1 MQEVYELDK
10 EIYGEYSSYDSFED
24 FKSFIN
30 NNHLSTYALKDNN
43 GDIIGY
49 YNLEPINNGE
59 LYIDSMGLKPQYRST
74 RKGDNAIQT
83 AWDSILSFARDNGAE
98 TLSLHVDSSDTEQV
112 ELYQQLG
119 FQTEQDLPNYWGT
132 GQNAYFMKYSV
143 GNASVQPE
151 TDSENV
157 PNDNNIE
164 ENCVIDSELFVNSD
178 PFNESFYELQEIYE
192 IDKEAFA
199 EQDPFESFDDYKMY
213 LDEHNISVTSVKDDN
228 NKLLGYYALEP
239 VKDGNLYIYSI
250 ALKPEYRNTRKGY
263 KAIQESWEKIL
274 NEAKNQGAD
283 KLSLHVDAENPKLKK
298 MYEHLGF
305 TTVSREQGYYNNG
318 HDALYMERAIEDS
331 SLSETQQTETV
342 VGQAMPDNNIQI
354 EPVQQKTTKDIYNE
368 KVEQAK
374 QKLEEQ
380 QIPERTGIDAD
391 TIIQKATVEKGKEKT
406 FNDDIFSTATEV
418 AELCK
423 DLESDYWKKNSFDNI
438 VDSLKEKDNDGNITV
453 RKDVIPYLK
462 RLSNLGVQANNMK
475 DILNTVKTGNN
486 RKNSSISVEELDSVM
501 YLADKL
507 TTKQRRNIDGIA
519 GKCKL
524 EDKNGQRYISR
535 DVIDAYCSYMLYHD
549 SDYHIDNVFTACTT
563 KNEDGSDYF
572 NKSTFNR
579 LNKYFDGK
587 NQYGHPCEIYS
598 EHILPQAY
606 NEGITIDFYM
616 DKAPNI
622 MNDEVFK
629 GVLRQYNTKE
639 AVNAE
644 KDDFAKP
651 DIMNTAAILKA
662 ISYRT
667 YEEKTDYSTG
677 EKYTI
682 PTDNIDFNAK
692 QVLKDYC
699 RDGIPFENI
708 MSFAH
713 IMSACKEKTNPYSNE
728 KFNPEILKKAIQ
740 LKENGVDEKEI
751 PKIMEACKFE
761 DTDYFGRKTKTFNDE
776 MFQAV
781 LSKSKEE
788 NSFIT
793 ARKIE
798 LSKDLINGKEV
809 FRPEVFDIVA
819 NARIWDEESDYRGGI
834 KDFKIQHPN
843 GDKRVDLP
851 LLQAWLDA
859 GQPEIRLISDE
870 VNDVYTPNI
879 KAIEAYNKLNKPAF
893 RNWTSNYKPEQGG
906 ESDPTKVLMWAC
918 KDEYQYTKSRWNNK
932 AFEHVIE
939 MKDKGY
945 SVNDVVNI
953 LYNCKEYVD
962 NATTD
967 TKDRLFMEGTYN
979 YAMSL
984 IEEQGIDIGNA
995 GKIANASMSSGEMTQ
1010 PENTEKMLELYK
1022 LGSKDPVNDVFYC
1035 KDVTSND
1042 VNDVAYERMKD
1053 VLSRGLETNLI
1064 PACRDKGEFSDRLYR
1079 LALNLQDRGYSADDI
1094 TRLMNFCHETVNT
1107 ENVFQQ
1113 KIYDHIK
1120 DLEDVGINQENIFTV
1135 LKSCNYNNNFSEAAF
1150 AKISE
1155 LHNKGYDDKGIAV
1168 FIKNSSQ
1175 DNEFFEPKYDNLLE
1189 LSKKHTDLRDANHGD
1204 DYIITKLLQNESS
1217 VKRLKNVYGED
1228 VNNYAVS
1235 MKIDGYI
1242 NFSNQC
1248 SHLLEKFD
1256 SQFNNDLQARLN
1268 ELPSPEL
1275 KVKRLRVIGG
1285 LSYNVDQDALRP
1297 LINLIHTP
1305 KMTEEQI
1312 QLANNIFTPGVNE
1325 EGVNED
1331 GVNEDDY
1338 PKDMSKAEI
1347 ELKDYEQR
1355 VDKFLDEIK
1364 APTQYRQ
1371 TVRDFL
1377 MKERLNKSIERPKS
1391 IEEQKAQMEKNA
1403 QQMLINPKIPL
1414 DKKIIYIDEYKA
1426 KIKDMG
1432 VNPDKYLKPYIYPKP
1447 LEKLKK
1453 VVEAYVNVPND
1464 DIKFNN
1470 TIKETMYSNM
1480 GIETTPEL
1488 LSSINYDS
1496 KYFDKMFAVQQ
1507 GFKDNFKTLIEL
1519 KKMNRGKSLREARL
1533 VLPEEGTE
1541 KYDQYQRLG
1550 LIEQIKANLD
1560 TKRQIEEHGLNYDKW
1575 DSFDDNLRGET
1586 FTSEADPET
1595 EFKNL
1600 KYNVINIFQ
1609 DDLWNSIKT
1618 EETQKLTEHL
1628 EKLGFKIFNNNLYSG
1643 GKVATNSDIEN
1654 FINAT
1659 VNYISKDEYWKGV
1672 NVNSDLPAEEIAGVT
1687 SFTDHIKGFQ
1697 KRVDEIKNARTV
1709 NNIHFRL
1716 TNDDDIG
1723 RNIFFGNHVGC
1734 CNSVESSYAGYSAP
1748 MHLLNNYNRGIEL
1761 VDEWGNS
1768 YGNSLCFFADIDDK
1782 LTFVIDSFEAN
1793 GKLGSN
1799 PLVAE
1804 KLFEFAKQVCN
1815 EMGKPDAQIMVGPN
1829 YNNMDKSLLTS
1840 TGGHK
1845 IKVLGTVSEKTYCDS
1860 VGGKVKDEINIPVEN
1875 KTMFLLKSDAE

>member
-1 MQEVYELDK
+1 MSVNNIGGFNPDNINPNNRQNQSNEDAENNNQSAENNNTQQIPASAYRQFMVNNHNYDITFERVNDNDEAMRAVYDIDREAFADLDS
-10 EIYGEYSSYDSFED
+10 YSDYDD
-24 FKSFIN
+24 FKSFIED
-30 NNHLSTYALKDNN
+30 SDISVYALKDNH
-43 GDIIGY
+43 GEIIGY
-49 YNLEPINNGE
+49 YNLEPIKNGD
-59 LYIDSMGLKPQYRST
+59 LYIDSIGLKPQYRNS
-74 RKGDNAIQT
+74 RKGYAAINQS
-83 AWDSILSFARDNGAE
+83 WDKIQEYARDNNVE
-98 TLSLHVDSSDTEQV
+98 TMSLHVDSTNPRLKRMYE
-112 ELYQQLG
+112 QLG
-119 FQTEQDLPNYWGT
+119 FEVRESYDNYYRDGV
-132 GQNAYFMKYSV
+132 GAYFMVKAV
-143 GNASVQPE
+143 G
-151 TDSENV
+151 
-157 PNDNNIE
+157 DNNEVEETQEQFHEETEDTALSLDTADTVE
-164 ENCVIDSELFVNSD
+164 ENISDISEEEQTEEII
-178 PFNESFYELQEIYE
+178 PYEQNTENAPNPTTEEIY
-192 IDKEAFA
+192 
-199 EQDPFESFDDYKMY
+199 
-213 LDEHNISVTSVKDDN
+213 
-228 NKLLGYYALEP
+228 NK
-239 VKDGNLYIYSI
+239 
-250 ALKPEYRNTRKGY
+250 
-263 KAIQESWEKIL
+263 
-274 NEAKNQGAD
+274 
-283 KLSLHVDAENPKLKK
+283 
-298 MYEHLGF
+298 
-305 TTVSREQGYYNNG
+305 
-318 HDALYMERAIEDS
+318 
-331 SLSETQQTETV
+331 
-342 VGQAMPDNNIQI
+342 
-354 EPVQQKTTKDIYNE
+354 

-374 QKLEEQ
+374 QILEEL
-380 QIPERTGIDAD
+380 QIPERTKIKAD
-391 TIIQKATVEKGKEKT
+391 KIINVASYKTKDNTKVFDEKMFDVALE
-406 FNDDIFSTATEV
+406 I

-423 DLESDYWKKNSFDNI
+423 DEESDYWREHSFDDIMQRLIDENNYGDINI
-438 VDSLKEKDNDGNITV
+438 KNDIL
-453 RKDVIPYLK
+453 PYLK
-462 RLSNLGVQANNMK
+462 RFKEKDVQATQLRN
-475 DILNTVKTGNN
+475 ILDTSIQP
-486 RKNSSISVEELDSVM
+486 NSYGIRRISTDELDSVM

-507 TTKQRRNIDGIA
+507 TTKQRRNIDDIA

-572 NKSTFNR
+572 NKSAFNR

-587 NQYGHPCEIYS
+587 TQYGHPCQIYS

-606 NEGITIDFYM
+606 REGITIDFYM

-639 AVNAE
+639 DVNSDR
-644 KDDFAKP
+644 DDFAKP
-651 DIMNTAAILKA
+651 DIINTAAILKA

-682 PTDNIDFNAK
+682 PTDNIDLNAK

-713 IMSACKEKTNPYSNE
+713 IMSACQEKPSPYLPQ

-761 DTDYFGRKTKTFNDE
+761 ETDYFGNKTRIFNDE
-776 MFQAV
+776 MFQHI
-781 LSKSKEE
+781 LSRVSDE
-788 NSFIT
+788 NIIT
-793 ARKIE
+793 AKKVE
-798 LSKDLINGKEV
+798 LSKDLINGKNI
-809 FRPEVFDIVA
+809 FRPEVFDLLAKTNIY
-819 NARIWDEESDYRGGI
+819 REENDYRGGI
-834 KDFKIQHPN
+834 KDFKIEYPN
-843 GDKRVDLP
+843 GDKRVDFP
-851 LLQAWLDA
+851 LLQAWINA
-859 GQPEIRLISDE
+859 GQPEVRLISDE
-870 VNDVYTPNI
+870 NNDNYTPNI
-879 KAIEAYNKLNKPAF
+879 KAIEAYKKLKEPEF
-893 RNWTSNYKPEQGG
+893 REWISNYKPEQGG
-906 ESDPTKVLMWAC
+906 ESDPVTVLMYAC
-918 KDEYQYTKSRWNNK
+918 QDDYNYTERRWNNK
-932 AFEHVIE
+932 TFEHVIE

-945 SVNDVVNI
+945 SVNDVVKL

-962 NATTD
+962 NNTTD
-967 TKDRLFMEGTYN
+967 TKDRLFMEDTYQ

-984 IEEQGIDIGNA
+984 IEEQGIDIANA
-995 GKIANASMSSGEMTQ
+995 GKIANASMSSGKMTQ
-1010 PENTEKMLELYK
+1010 PENTEKMIELYK
-1022 LGSKDPVNDVFYC
+1022 LGSKDPVNDLHNC
-1035 KDVTSND
+1035 KDATTSE

-1079 LALNLQDRGYSADDI
+1079 LALNLQDRGYSSHDI
-1094 TRLMNFCHETVNT
+1094 SSMMNFCHVTAGNGD
-1107 ENVFQQ
+1107 NNFQQ
-1113 KIYDHIK
+1113 NIYDHIK
-1120 DLEDVGINQENIFTV
+1120 DMENIGINQENIFTV
-1135 LKSCNYNNNFSEAAF
+1135 LKSCKYNNNFSEDAF
-1150 AKISE
+1150 SKISE

-1168 FIKNSSQ
+1168 FLKNSSQ
-1175 DNEFFEPKYDNLLE
+1175 DNEFFEPKYDSILE

-1204 DYIITKLLQNESS
+1204 DYIITKLIQNENNI
-1217 VKRLKNVYGED
+1217 KRLKNVYGED

-1235 MKIDGYI
+1235 MKIDGYV
-1242 NFSNQC
+1242 NFASQC

-1285 LSYNVDQDALRP
+1285 LSYNVDGDALRP
-1297 LINLIHTP
+1297 LINLIRSP

-1325 EGVNED
+1325 GE
-1331 GVNEDDY
+1331 Y
-1338 PKDMSKAEI
+1338 PEDMSKTEI
-1347 ELKDYEQR
+1347 ELKEYEKR

-1377 MKERLNKSIERPKS
+1377 MKERLDKSIERPKS

-1403 QQMLINPKIPL
+1403 QQMLSNPKIPI

-1426 KIKDMG
+1426 KIKDMEQ
-1432 VNPDKYLKPYIYPKP
+1432 NPEKYLRPYIYPKP

-1453 VVEAYVNVPND
+1453 VVEAYVNIPND
-1464 DIKFNN
+1464 DTRFNN

-1507 GFKDNFKTLIEL
+1507 GFKDNFRPLIEL
-1519 KKMNRGKSLREARL
+1519 KKMNMDKSLREARL

-1575 DSFDDNLRGET
+1575 DSFDDNLCGET
-1586 FTSEADPET
+1586 FTSEADPEI
-1595 EFKNL
+1595 EFNNL

-1609 DDLWNSIKT
+1609 DELWNSINT
-1618 EETQKLTEHL
+1618 EETQKLVEHL
-1628 EKLGFKIFNNNLYSG
+1628 EKQGFKIFNNNLFKSG
-1643 GKVATNSDIEN
+1643 KAATNSDIEN
-1654 FINAT
+1654 FINTT
-1659 VNYISKDEYWKGV
+1659 VSYISNNEYWKGV

-1697 KRVDEIKNARTV
+1697 KRAEEIKNARTV

-1716 TNDDDIG
+1716 TDDDNIG

-1734 CNSVESSYAGYSAP
+1734 CNSVESTYAGYSAP

-1768 YGNSLCFFADIDDK
+1768 YGNSLCFFADVDDK

-1799 PLVAE
+1799 PIVAE
-1804 KLFEFAKQVCN
+1804 KLFDFAKQVCA
-1815 EMGKPDAQIMVGPN
+1815 EMGRPDAQIMVGPN
-1829 YNNMDKSLLTS
+1829 YNNMDKSLLRCTS
-1840 TGGHK
+1840 GHN
-1845 IKVLGTVSEKTYCDS
+1845 IKVLGTVSERTYCDS
-1860 VGGKVKDEINIPVEN
+1860 VGGKVKDEINNLTKNREMLELID
-1875 KTMFLLKSDAE
+1875 K

>member
-1 MQEVYELDK
+1 MSINNIGGINPDNTPQNRHRNSVNTSSAEGRDTNNVQVSADVYRQFMVNNPNYDITFERANDNEEDMHIIYEIDREAFSDLDS
-10 EIYGEYSSYDSFED
+10 YSDYND
-24 FKSFIN
+24 FKNFIQT
-30 NNHLSTYALKDNN
+30 SDISVYSLKDNT
-43 GDIIGY
+43 GEIIGY
-49 YNLEPINNGE
+49 YNLEPIKNGD
-59 LYIDSMGLKPQYRST
+59 LYIDSIGLKPQYRNS
-74 RKGDNAIQT
+74 RKGYAAIMQ
-83 AWDSILSFARDNGAE
+83 AWDKINDYAKENNVE
-98 TLSLHVDSSDTEQV
+98 TMSLHVDSTNPRLKRMYEQF
-112 ELYQQLG
+112 G
-119 FQTEQDLPNYWGT
+119 FEVRESYDNYYKDGI
-132 GQNAYFMKYSV
+132 GAYFMVKSCAQNIA
-143 GNASVQPE
+143 GE
-151 TDSENV
+151 
-157 PNDNNIE
+157 DN
-164 ENCVIDSELFVNSD
+164 
-178 PFNESFYELQEIYE
+178 
-192 IDKEAFA
+192 
-199 EQDPFESFDDYKMY
+199 M
-213 LDEHNISVTSVKDDN
+213 
-228 NKLLGYYALEP
+228 
-239 VKDGNLYIYSI
+239 
-250 ALKPEYRNTRKGY
+250 
-263 KAIQESWEKIL
+263 
-274 NEAKNQGAD
+274 
-283 KLSLHVDAENPKLKK
+283 
-298 MYEHLGF
+298 
-305 TTVSREQGYYNNG
+305 
-318 HDALYMERAIEDS
+318 AIEHEGTGNEDTES
-331 SLSETQQTETV
+331 RVPSLDAPNGEETA
-342 VGQAMPDNNIQI
+342 VGQAMPDNNIRI

-380 QIPERTGIDAD
+380 QIPERTGINAD
-391 TIIQKATVEKGKEKT
+391 TIIQKSTVEKGKEKN
-406 FNDDIFSTATEV
+406 FNDDIFNVAIDV

-423 DLESDYWKKNSFDNI
+423 NLESGYWKKNSFGRI
-438 VDSLKEKDNDGNITV
+438 MSTLKEKDDYGNLTV
-453 RKDVIPYLK
+453 RKDVLPYLQ
-462 RLSNLGVQANNMK
+462 RLSELGVQANNME
-475 DILNTVKTGNN
+475 DILNTTKDY
-486 RKNSSISVEELDSVM
+486 RRRSSISTDELDSVM

-507 TTKQRRNIDGIA
+507 TPNQRRHLNNIA

-587 NQYGHPCEIYS
+587 TQYGHPCEIYS

-651 DIMNTAAILKA
+651 DIINTAAILKA

-677 EKYTI
+677 EKYTV

-699 RDGIPFENI
+699 RDGIPFNNI
-708 MSFAH
+708 LTFAH
-713 IMSACKEKTNPYSNE
+713 TMSACKEKTNPYLDE
-728 KFNPEILKKAIQ
+728 RFNPEILKKAIQ

-761 DTDYFGRKTKTFNDE
+761 DIDYFGRKTKTFNNE
-776 MFQAV
+776 MFEYV
-781 LSKSKEE
+781 LSKLKEE
-788 NSFIT
+788 NSYLT
-793 ARKIE
+793 SNKIE

-809 FRPEVFDIVA
+809 FRPEVFDVVA
-819 NARIWDEESDYRGGI
+819 NTRIWDKDSDYRGGL
-834 KDFKIQHPN
+834 KDFKIQYSN
-843 GDKRVDLP
+843 GDKRVNLS
-851 LLQAWLDA
+851 LLKAWLDA
-859 GQPEIRLISDE
+859 GQPEVRLISDE
-870 VNDVYTPNI
+870 YNDVYTPNI

-893 RNWTSNYKPEQGG
+893 REWASDYKPEQGG
-906 ESDPTKVLMWAC
+906 ESDPVTVLMWAC
-918 KDEYQYTKSRWNNK
+918 QDDYNYTERRWNNK

-945 SVNDVVNI
+945 SVNDVVKL

-962 NATTD
+962 NKTMD
-967 TKDRLFMEGTYN
+967 TKDRLFMEDTYN

-1079 LALNLQDRGYSADDI
+1079 LALNLQERGYASDDI
-1094 TRLMNFCHETVNT
+1094 SRFMNFCHITAGNGDS
-1107 ENVFQQ
+1107 VFQQ
-1113 KIYDHIK
+1113 NIYDHIK
-1120 DLEDVGINQENIFTV
+1120 DLEDTGINQENIFTV
-1135 LKSCNYNNNFSEAAF
+1135 LKSCNYNNNFSETAF
-1150 AKISE
+1150 SKTSE

-1204 DYIITKLLQNESS
+1204 DYIITKLIQNEGNI
-1217 VKRLKNVYGED
+1217 KRLKNVYGED
-1228 VNNYAVS
+1228 VNNYAIS

-1242 NFSNQC
+1242 NFANQC

-1297 LINLIHTP
+1297 LINLIRSP
-1305 KMTEEQI
+1305 KMTEGQI
-1312 QLANNIFTPGVNE
+1312 QMANDIFTPEVNYDE
-1325 EGVNED
+1325 YSED
-1331 GVNEDDY
+1331 M
-1338 PKDMSKAEI
+1338 PKQEV

-1377 MKERLNKSIERPKS
+1377 MKERLDKSIERPKS

-1464 DIKFNN
+1464 DIRFNN

-1488 LSSINYDS
+1488 LNAINYDS
-1496 KYFDKMFAVQQ
+1496 KYFDKMFAAQQ

-1519 KKMNRGKSLREARL
+1519 KKMNMGKSLREARL
-1533 VLPEEGTE
+1533 TLPEEGTE

-1560 TKRQIEEHGLNYDKW
+1560 SKRQIEEHGLFYDKW

-1609 DDLWNSIKT
+1609 DDLWNSIKA

-1628 EKLGFKIFNNNLYSG
+1628 EKQGFKIFNNNLYKSG
-1643 GKVATNSDIEN
+1643 KAVTNSDIEN
-1654 FINAT
+1654 FINST
-1659 VNYISKDEYWKGV
+1659 VSYISNNDYWKGV
-1672 NVNSDLPAEEIAGVT
+1672 NVNSDLPSEEIAGVT

-1734 CNSVESSYAGYSAP
+1734 CNSVDSSYAGYSAP

-1768 YGNSLCFFADIDDK
+1768 YGNSLCFFADVDDK

-1804 KLFEFAKQVCN
+1804 KLFEFAKQVCD
-1815 EMGKPDAQIMVGPN
+1815 EMGRSDAQIMVGPN

-1860 VGGKVKDEINIPVEN
+1860 VGGKVKDEINQVTEN
-1875 KTMFLLKSDAE
+1875 RSMLELK